1 MFCRAFC
8 VIKIILNIPLLYL
21 GKYNRFFL
29 KLISIKPIDVSLK
42 VTENCNSRCIT
53 CNVWRGNEKKEDL
66 SIEELETIFYQL
78 NEIKIKTIGM
88 YGGEPLL
95 RKDIGEVIKRAKKII
110 KGVKILVITNGL
122 LLKIKAKEL
131 KDSGVDIICV
141 SLDGIGE
148 TNDKIRGIPGDY
160 QMAVEGIKEL
170 KKVDKEGKVQIHIGT
185 TLVSLNI
192 HQVPQLINL
201 ARDLGTSWAF
211 SLFDTSSC
219 HFNNIPGAED
229 LKKIEI
235 NKIEET
241 IKYIS
246 EARKKYPKTLLS
258 ITSPSLDFSDEYL
271 RGKKPFFHCVLGYL
285 RIYIDSSKNVYSGCW
300 AMPPLG
306 NLKEKS
312 IKEIIG
318 SQIYK
323 KRIKEMYELK
333 CPYCTCGFLIN
344 HTINKLPY
352 GAVYFLQNW
361 PDYIKYFRR

>member
-1 MFCRAFC
+1 MFYRTLYI
-8 VIKIILNIPLLYL
+8 IKIILNIPLLYL

-29 KLISIKPIDVSLK
+29 KLISIKPIDASLK

-53 CNVWRGNEKKEDL
+53 CNVWKGNERKKDL
-66 SIEELETIFYQL
+66 SIEELEMIFYQL

-88 YGGEPLL
+88 HGGEPLL

-110 KGVKILVITNGL
+110 KGVKVLVITNGL
-122 LLKIKAKEL
+122 LLKIRAREL
-131 KDSGVDIICV
+131 KDSGVDFICV

-148 TNDKIRGIPGDY
+148 TNDKIRGIPGGY
-160 QMAVEGIKEL
+160 KIAIEGIKEL
-170 KKVDKEGKVQIHIGT
+170 KKIDKEGKIQVHIGT

-211 SLFDTSSC
+211 SLFDTSPY
-219 HFNNIPGAED
+219 HFNNIPEAAD
-229 LKKIEI
+229 LKKVEK
-235 NKIEET
+235 NKIEEA
-241 IKYIS
+241 IRYIS
-246 EARKKYPKTLLS
+246 EARKKYPKTLLN
-258 ITSPSLDFSDEYL
+258 ITPLSLDFADEYL
-271 RGKKPFFHCVLGYL
+271 KGIKPFFHCVLGYL

-300 AMPPLG
+300 AMSSSG

-312 IKEIIG
+312 IKEIIE

-344 HTINKLPY
+344 HAINKLPY

-361 PDYIKYFRR
+361 PAYLKYFKR